1 MMERK
6 PVMLLPS
13 TSVRY
18 GLAVS
23 LTYVY
28 IITFWILG
36 INFVGEVEIYDVSM
50 FPITRKHKILLAN
63 IAVHKV
69 LFVNL
74 VQSQDDL
81 SCTVACTANVALTG
95 AGKFTSVWTLKSGK
109 FTSVCTM
116 KSIAL

>member
-50 FPITRKHKILLAN
+50 FPITRKLKILLAN
-63 IAVHKV
+63 IAVHIL
-69 LFVNL
+69 LFVNP
-74 VQSQDDL
+74 VKSQDDPSNL
-81 SCTVACTANVALTG
+81 SSASWTVGSRCMGVKLICN
-95 AGKFTSVWTLKSGK
+95 
-109 FTSVCTM
+109 M
-116 KSIAL
+116 